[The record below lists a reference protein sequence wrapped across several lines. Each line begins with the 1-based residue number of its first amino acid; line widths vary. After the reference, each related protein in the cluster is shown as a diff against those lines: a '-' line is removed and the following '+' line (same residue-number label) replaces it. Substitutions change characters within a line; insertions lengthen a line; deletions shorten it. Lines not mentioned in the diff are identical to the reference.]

1 LPKGIASGSSNQWTG
16 SAYLLDKSL
25 DHCDLNGHIISRHS
39 VEHMQRVSDIWQASI
54 SMTVGARRRQCC
66 CYCPSSCPGARR
78 THGAPAFF
86 VARRSHLA
94 LHQRVDSL
102 APPRAVGWGCQTT
115 VALAQ
120 VGGWRRWSRGRRQ
133 SPALWR
139 SVPSTGPVAGSSG
152 MWRGVLRA
160 LEGCDRKGDG
170 AACPAPW
177 VLWVAA
183 VSSSSPCYS
192 L

>member
-1 LPKGIASGSSNQWTG
+1 MPKGIASGSSNQWTG

-120 VGGWRRWSRGRRQ
+120 VGGGVGVAPVEPREEAK
-133 SPALWR
+133 P
-139 SVPSTGPVAGSSG
+139 GPVAQRPEHGPRSREQWDVTRGSA
-152 MWRGVLRA
+152 GVGGVR
-160 LEGCDRKGDG
+160 
-170 AACPAPW
+170 
-177 VLWVAA
+177 
-183 VSSSSPCYS
+183 
-192 L
+192 